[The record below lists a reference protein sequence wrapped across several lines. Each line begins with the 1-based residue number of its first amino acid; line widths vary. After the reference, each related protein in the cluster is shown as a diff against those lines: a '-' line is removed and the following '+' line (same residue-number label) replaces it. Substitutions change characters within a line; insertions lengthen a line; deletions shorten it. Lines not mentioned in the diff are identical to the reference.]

1 VFSLVRPFLTFQ
13 TDRMPLQKD
22 DDDEKEDKVVAAF
35 ASVLVDQSRPIRDRF
50 RALFTLRSMTGRPG
64 AADALISALTTT
76 TKVNPNENDD
86 DDDALA
92 AAEEKK
98 CLRADALFRHEVA
111 FALGQMQTKKA
122 TTALIFVL
130 KNENEH
136 GMTRHEC
143 AEALGA
149 IGDDSALD
157 ILREMQKDE
166 TQCRE
171 VRETASLALRRI
183 EHVAK
188 KKSAVVGARVGSKK
202 ETTAVG
208 IAEKEEEDGD
218 GEEHIVQHTYS
229 VDPVPAME
237 ASVETDTLAAIIL
250 DDTADI
256 WDRYGAMFALR
267 NRAQETFGLAKTR
280 ENERVVELCS
290 STLGKTLRSE
300 TVHSALLKHEIC
312 YVLGQLR
319 EDDDNDIAREALF
332 DCLEDPN
339 EHAMVRHEAAEAIG
353 SRGGAGAEALLRKYL
368 SCEDRVV
375 RESCE
380 VALDMLKENQEED
393 VVFL

>member
-1 VFSLVRPFLTFQ
+1 
-13 TDRMPLQKD
+13 MPSNKDD
-22 DDDEKEDKVVAAF
+22 DDDEKDIAAF

-64 AADALISALTTT
+64 AADALISALTMKTL
-76 TKVNPNENDD
+76 NNNNNNNSNDD
-86 DDDALA
+86 DDDPAFLA
-92 AAEEKK
+92 AAKTTR
-98 CLRADALFRHEVA
+98 LRADALFRHEVA
-111 FALGQMQTKKA
+111 FALGQMQSKKA
-122 TTALIFVL
+122 TSALISVL
-130 KNENEH
+130 KNECEH

-149 IGDDSALD
+149 IGDESAVD
-157 ILREMQKDE
+157 VLREMHEDE

-183 EHVAK
+183 EHVTK
-188 KKSAVVGARVGSKK
+188 KKSAIVGARVGSKK

-218 GEEHIVQHTYS
+218 GEEHIVQHAYS

-256 WDRYGAMFALR
+256 WERYGAMFALR

>member
-1 VFSLVRPFLTFQ
+1 
-13 TDRMPLQKD
+13 MPSNKDD
-22 DDDEKEDKVVAAF
+22 DDDEKDIAAF

-64 AADALISALTTT
+64 AADALISALAMKT
-76 TKVNPNENDD
+76 NNNNSNDD
-86 DDDALA
+86 DDPAFLA
-92 AAEEKK
+92 AAKTTK
-98 CLRADALFRHEVA
+98 TRRLRADALFRHEVA
-111 FALGQMQTKKA
+111 FALGQMQSKKA
-122 TTALIFVL
+122 TNALISVL
-130 KNENEH
+130 KNECEH

-149 IGDDSALD
+149 IGDESAVD
-157 ILREMQKDE
+157 VLREMHEDE

-183 EHVAK
+183 EHVTKKK
-188 KKSAVVGARVGSKK
+188 KKSAAIVGARVGSKK

-208 IAEKEEEDGD
+208 IAEKEDD
-218 GEEHIVQHTYS
+218 DDDDDVRRAYS
-229 VDPVPAME
+229 VDPVPAMD

-256 WDRYGAMFALR
+256 WERYGAMFALR

>member
-1 VFSLVRPFLTFQ
+1 
-13 TDRMPLQKD
+13 MPSNKDD
-22 DDDEKEDKVVAAF
+22 DDDEKDIAAF

-64 AADALISALTTT
+64 AADALISALTMKT
-76 TKVNPNENDD
+76 NNSNDD
-86 DDDALA
+86 DDDDPAFLA
-92 AAEEKK
+92 AAKTAR
-98 CLRADALFRHEVA
+98 LRADALFRHEVA
-111 FALGQMQTKKA
+111 FALGQMQSKKA
-122 TTALIFVL
+122 TSALISVL
-130 KNENEH
+130 KNECEH

-149 IGDDSALD
+149 IGDDSAVD
-157 ILREMQKDE
+157 VLREMHEDE

-183 EHVAK
+183 EHVTKK
-188 KKSAVVGARVGSKK
+188 KKSAAIVGARVGSKK

-208 IAEKEEEDGD
+208 IAEKDD
-218 GEEHIVQHTYS
+218 DDDDDVRRAYS
-229 VDPVPAME
+229 VDPVPAMD

-256 WDRYGAMFALR
+256 WERYGAMFALR

>member
-1 VFSLVRPFLTFQ
+1 
-13 TDRMPLQKD
+13 MPSNKDD
-22 DDDEKEDKVVAAF
+22 DDDEKDIAAF

-64 AADALISALTTT
+64 AADALISALTMT
-76 TKVNPNENDD
+76 NNNNSNDNDD
-86 DDDALA
+86 DDDDDDPAALA
-92 AAEEKK
+92 AAKTTK
-98 CLRADALFRHEVA
+98 TCRLRADALFRHEVA
-111 FALGQMQTKKA
+111 FALGQMQAKKA
-122 TTALIFVL
+122 TSALISVL
-130 KNENEH
+130 KNECEH

-149 IGDDSALD
+149 IGDDSAVD
-157 ILREMQKDE
+157 VLREMHEDE

-183 EHVAK
+183 EHVTKK
-188 KKSAVVGARVGSKK
+188 KKSAAIVGARVGSKK

-208 IAEKEEEDGD
+208 IAEKEDD
-218 GEEHIVQHTYS
+218 DDVRRAYS
-229 VDPVPAME
+229 VDPVPAMD
-237 ASVETDTLAAIIL
+237 ASVEPDTLAAIIL

-256 WDRYGAMFALR
+256 WERYGAMFALR

>member
-1 VFSLVRPFLTFQ
+1 
-13 TDRMPLQKD
+13 MPSNKDD
-22 DDDEKEDKVVAAF
+22 DDDEKDIAAF

-64 AADALISALTTT
+64 AADALISALTMKT
-76 TKVNPNENDD
+76 NNSNDD
-86 DDDALA
+86 NDDPAFLA
-92 AAEEKK
+92 AAKTTR
-98 CLRADALFRHEVA
+98 LRADALFRHEVA
-111 FALGQMQTKKA
+111 FALGQMQSKKA
-122 TTALIFVL
+122 TSALIYVL
-130 KNENEH
+130 KNECEH

-149 IGDDSALD
+149 IGDESAVD
-157 ILREMQKDE
+157 VLREMHEDE

-183 EHVAK
+183 EHVTK
-188 KKSAVVGARVGSKK
+188 KKSAIVGARVGSKK

-218 GEEHIVQHTYS
+218 GEENIVQHAYS

-256 WDRYGAMFALR
+256 WERYGAMFALR

>member
-1 VFSLVRPFLTFQ
+1 
-13 TDRMPLQKD
+13 MPSNKDD
-22 DDDEKEDKVVAAF
+22 DDDEKDIAAF

-64 AADALISALTTT
+64 AADALISALTMT
-76 TKVNPNENDD
+76 NNNNSNDNDD
-86 DDDALA
+86 DDDDDDPAALA
-92 AAEEKK
+92 AAKTTK
-98 CLRADALFRHEVA
+98 TCRLRADALFRHEVA
-111 FALGQMQTKKA
+111 FALGQMQAKKA
-122 TTALIFVL
+122 TSALISVL
-130 KNENEH
+130 KNECEH

-149 IGDDSALD
+149 IGDDSAVD
-157 ILREMQKDE
+157 VLREMHEDE

-183 EHVAK
+183 EHVTKK
-188 KKSAVVGARVGSKK
+188 KKSAAIVGARVGSKK

-208 IAEKEEEDGD
+208 IAEKEDD
-218 GEEHIVQHTYS
+218 DDVRRAYS
-229 VDPVPAME
+229 VDPVPAMD
-237 ASVETDTLAAIIL
+237 ASVETDTLAAVIL

-256 WDRYGAMFALR
+256 WERYGAMFALR

>member
-1 VFSLVRPFLTFQ
+1 
-13 TDRMPLQKD
+13 MPSNKDD
-22 DDDEKEDKVVAAF
+22 DDDEKDIAAF

-64 AADALISALTTT
+64 AADALISALTMKT
-76 TKVNPNENDD
+76 NNNNSNDD
-86 DDDALA
+86 DDPAFLA
-92 AAEEKK
+92 AAKTTTK
-98 CLRADALFRHEVA
+98 TCRLRADALFRHEVA
-111 FALGQMQTKKA
+111 FALGQMQAKKA
-122 TTALIFVL
+122 TSALISVL
-130 KNENEH
+130 KNECEH

-149 IGDDSALD
+149 IGDDSAVD
-157 ILREMQKDE
+157 VLREMHEDE

-183 EHVAK
+183 EHVTKKK
-188 KKSAVVGARVGSKK
+188 KKSAAIVGARVGSKK

-208 IAEKEEEDGD
+208 IAEKEDD
-218 GEEHIVQHTYS
+218 DDDVRRAYS
-229 VDPVPAME
+229 VDPVPAMD
-237 ASVETDTLAAIIL
+237 ASVETNTLAAIIL

-256 WDRYGAMFALR
+256 WERYGAMFALR

>member
-1 VFSLVRPFLTFQ
+1 
-13 TDRMPLQKD
+13 MPSNKDD
-22 DDDEKEDKVVAAF
+22 DDDEKDIAAF

-64 AADALISALTTT
+64 AADALISALTT
-76 TKVNPNENDD
+76 NNNNSNDD
-86 DDDALA
+86 DDPAFLA
-92 AAEEKK
+92 AAKTTK
-98 CLRADALFRHEVA
+98 TRRLRADALFRHEVA
-111 FALGQMQTKKA
+111 FALGQMQSKKA
-122 TTALIFVL
+122 TSALISVL
-130 KNENEH
+130 KNECEH

-149 IGDDSALD
+149 IGDDSAVD
-157 ILREMQKDE
+157 VLREMHEDE

-183 EHVAK
+183 EHVTKK
-188 KKSAVVGARVGSKK
+188 KKSAAIVGARVGSKK

-208 IAEKEEEDGD
+208 IAEKDD
-218 GEEHIVQHTYS
+218 DDDDDVRRAYS
-229 VDPVPAME
+229 VDPVPAMD
-237 ASVETDTLAAIIL
+237 ASVETNTLAAIIL

>member
-1 VFSLVRPFLTFQ
+1 
-13 TDRMPLQKD
+13 MPSNKDD
-22 DDDEKEDKVVAAF
+22 DDDEKDIAAF

-64 AADALISALTTT
+64 AADALISALTMKTL
-76 TKVNPNENDD
+76 NNNNNNNNNNNSNDD
-86 DDDALA
+86 DDDPAFLA
-92 AAEEKK
+92 AAKTTR
-98 CLRADALFRHEVA
+98 LRADALFRHEVA
-111 FALGQMQTKKA
+111 FALGQMQSKKA
-122 TTALIFVL
+122 TSALISVL
-130 KNENEH
+130 KNECEH

-149 IGDDSALD
+149 IGDESAVD
-157 ILREMQKDE
+157 VLREMHEDE

-183 EHVAK
+183 EHVTK
-188 KKSAVVGARVGSKK
+188 KKSAIVGARVGSKK

-208 IAEKEEEDGD
+208 IAEKDD
-218 GEEHIVQHTYS
+218 DDDDDDDDVRHAYS

>member
-1 VFSLVRPFLTFQ
+1 
-13 TDRMPLQKD
+13 MPSNKDDD
-22 DDDEKEDKVVAAF
+22 DDDEKDIAAF

-64 AADALISALTTT
+64 AADALISALTMT
-76 TKVNPNENDD
+76 NNNNSNDNDD
-86 DDDALA
+86 DDDDPAFLA
-92 AAEEKK
+92 AAKTTK
-98 CLRADALFRHEVA
+98 TCRLRADALFRHEVA
-111 FALGQMQTKKA
+111 FALGQMQAKKA
-122 TTALIFVL
+122 TSALISVL
-130 KNENEH
+130 KNECEH

-149 IGDDSALD
+149 IGDDSAVD
-157 ILREMQKDE
+157 VLREMHEDE

-183 EHVAK
+183 EHVTKK
-188 KKSAVVGARVGSKK
+188 KKSAAIVGARVGSKK

-208 IAEKEEEDGD
+208 IAEKEDD
-218 GEEHIVQHTYS
+218 DDDVRRAYS
-229 VDPVPAME
+229 VDPVPAMD

-256 WDRYGAMFALR
+256 WERYGAMFALR

>member
-1 VFSLVRPFLTFQ
+1 
-13 TDRMPLQKD
+13 MPSNKDD
-22 DDDEKEDKVVAAF
+22 DDDEKDIAAF

-64 AADALISALTTT
+64 AADALISALAMKT
-76 TKVNPNENDD
+76 NNNNSNDD
-86 DDDALA
+86 DDPAFLA
-92 AAEEKK
+92 AAKTK
-98 CLRADALFRHEVA
+98 TKTCRLRADALFRHEVA
-111 FALGQMQTKKA
+111 FALGQMQSKKA
-122 TTALIFVL
+122 TSALISVL
-130 KNENEH
+130 KNECEH

-149 IGDDSALD
+149 IGDDSAVD
-157 ILREMQKDE
+157 VLREMHEDE

-183 EHVAK
+183 EHVTKKK
-188 KKSAVVGARVGSKK
+188 KKSAAIVGARVGSKK

-208 IAEKEEEDGD
+208 IAEKEDD
-218 GEEHIVQHTYS
+218 DDDVRRAYS
-229 VDPVPAME
+229 VDPVPAMD

-256 WDRYGAMFALR
+256 WERYGAMFALR

-280 ENERVVELCS
+280 ENERVIELCS

>member
-1 VFSLVRPFLTFQ
+1 
-13 TDRMPLQKD
+13 MPSNKDD
-22 DDDEKEDKVVAAF
+22 DDDEKDIAAF

-64 AADALISALTTT
+64 AADALISALAMKT
-76 TKVNPNENDD
+76 NNNNSNDD
-86 DDDALA
+86 DDDPAFLA
-92 AAEEKK
+92 AAKTTR
-98 CLRADALFRHEVA
+98 LRADALFRHEVA
-111 FALGQMQTKKA
+111 FALGQMQSKKA
-122 TTALIFVL
+122 TSALISVL
-130 KNENEH
+130 KNECEH

-149 IGDDSALD
+149 IGDESAVD
-157 ILREMQKDE
+157 VLREMHEDE

-183 EHVAK
+183 EHVTK
-188 KKSAVVGARVGSKK
+188 KKSAIVGARVGSKK

-218 GEEHIVQHTYS
+218 GEEHIVQHAYS

-256 WDRYGAMFALR
+256 WERYGAMFALR